1 MQISAPLLAYLHL
14 RRRALGRLAREVGWL
29 RLALLL
35 PLLALGLMQ
44 ALLQAAGH
52 PVGRW
57 AVPLLVAGQLVA
69 AHRQRDDYRFLATVA
84 PGFRV
89 WLAAEYALWSVPV
102 ALLVALH
109 APGPAVLTL
118 GLAPLVAWV
127 PPASG
132 GRASRHRWRSLFRSE
147 AFEWVSGSRAAQG
160 LWLWPVLLGL
170 AAWQRASAL
179 APVGTLVVWLLLL
192 LGHYGTPEPP
202 TMLLLTARS
211 PERFLRRRLAL
222 GLGYAAGTAA
232 PFWVLLGVGPAGWG
246 GALAVALFWLALVAM
261 IILAKYAFYPVANHI
276 RSTQGLVLAVGL
288 LGAWH
293 PAYPPLMLVIAGGL
307 VWQSRRRLREVLG
320 KGNESK

>member
-1 MQISAPLLAYLHL
+1 MQSLTPLLAYLHL

-35 PLLALGLMQ
+35 PLLALALMQ
-44 ALLQAAGH
+44 ALVQAAGH

-57 AVPLLVAGQLVA
+57 AVPLLVAGQLLA
-69 AHRQRDDYRFLATVA
+69 AHRRRDDYRFLATVA
-84 PGFRV
+84 PGFRA
-89 WLAAEYALWSVPV
+89 WLAVEYALWSVPV
-102 ALLVALH
+102 ALLLVVLH
-109 APGPAVLTL
+109 ALAPAVLLL
-118 GLAPLVAWV
+118 GLAALVAAA

-132 GRASRHRWRSLFRSE
+132 GRASRHRWRSPFRSE
-147 AFEWVSGSRAAQG
+147 AFEWVSGMRAAQG
-160 LWLWPVLLGL
+160 LGLWPALLGL

-179 APVGTLVVWLLLL
+179 APVGALVIWLLVLL
-192 LGHYGTPEPP
+192 AHYGTPEPP

-246 GALAVALFWLALVAM
+246 AALAVALFWLTLVAM
-261 IILAKYAFYPVANHI
+261 IMLTKYAFYPNASHV
-276 RSTQGLVLAVGL
+276 RTTQGLVLAVGL
-288 LGAWH
+288 GGAWH
-293 PAYPPLMLVIAGGL
+293 PAYPPLLLVIAGGL

-320 KGNESK
+320 GQ